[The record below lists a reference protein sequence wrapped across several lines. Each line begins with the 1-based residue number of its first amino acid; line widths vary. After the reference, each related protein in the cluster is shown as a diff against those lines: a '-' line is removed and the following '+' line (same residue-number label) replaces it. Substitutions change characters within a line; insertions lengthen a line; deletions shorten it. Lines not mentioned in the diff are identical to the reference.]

1 MKVGLGSSGLKKE
14 HTHTHIHTHTAQGGA
29 ASCAAFN
36 LVVSSCRDYR
46 QILRCKLLKQ
56 CLAT

>member
-14 HTHTHIHTHTAQGGA
+14 HTHTHTAQGGA